1 MGDAGTAEGDDDPL
15 RDGASAAE
23 HCRRG
28 RLGVN
33 ARLVANPIAYVPGLG
48 FRASYFAGYTREQ
61 AITQPLFTSFDDERM
76 ASTNVLDVADAALR
90 SKMLGDAIPA
100 ESFATGSNATD
111 GFVNYEYLEKTK
123 HGWPVSGDKPK
134 WRHSDIKNVD
144 YRYVQDFFK
153 HIKEATE

>member
-1 MGDAGTAEGDDDPL
+1 MTKERKWEEEMNLYGTGLLLQSIDVEG
-15 RDGASAAE
+15 GW
-23 HCRRG
+23 
-28 RLGVN
+28 GVN

-61 AITQPLFTSFDDERM
+61 AIMQPLFTSFDDERM
-76 ASTNVLDVADAALR
+76 ASTNVLAFADAALR
-90 SKMLGDAIPA
+90 AKMLGDAIPA
-100 ESFATGSNATD
+100 ESFAAGANPLRYF
-111 GFVNYEYLEKTK
+111 GNYEYLGNTE
-123 HGWPVSGDKPK
+123 HGWPDLGDKPK